1 MKQVHLAAMLC
12 LGFIPYSLTACHAQ
26 NKTSQELNKSPE
38 AANSTS
44 QTVTTPSS
52 TQIQQ
57 AYKVN
62 NIAEFNEPWAI
73 TPLKDGRLLVT
84 ERKGRLYLFDP
95 ETKKKTEIK
104 GTPKVAYG
112 GQGGLGDVALHPDF
126 ANTPW
131 IYLSYAEQGQG
142 GYGAVVIR
150 GKLDLKQSTPQLT
163 QIEKIWTQVP
173 KFSSGQGHYGHRIVF
188 GPDGKL
194 WISSGERQQFDP
206 AQDMKSNAGKIIRLN
221 DDGSIPADNPFMN
234 QGEIAQQVWSL
245 GHRNPLG
252 MAFDPKGQLWVIEMG
267 PKGGDE
273 LNKII
278 KAKNYGYPLV
288 SNGDHYDGKS
298 IPDHSTRPEFEAPV
312 LDWTP
317 VISPS
322 DLNFYTGKMFPQW
335 QNKAIATGLSSK
347 AIIII
352 DTMQQP
358 AKEVQRLDMKARIR
372 GAVQAQ
378 DGGIWVI
385 EDGPQARLLKV
396 TAL

>member
-44 QTVTTPSS
+44 ETVTAPSS
-52 TQIQQ
+52 TQVQQ

-73 TPLKDGRLLVT
+73 APLKDGRLLLT

-126 ANTPW
+126 ANNPW

-150 GKLDLKQSTPQLT
+150 GKLDLKQGVPQLT

-188 GPDGKL
+188 GSDGKL

-288 SNGDHYDGKS
+288 SNGDHYDGKP

-385 EDGPQARLLKV
+385 EDGPQARLLKL

>member
-44 QTVTTPSS
+44 ETVTAPSS
-52 TQIQQ
+52 TQVQQ

-73 TPLKDGRLLVT
+73 APLKDGRLLLT

-126 ANTPW
+126 ANNPW

-150 GKLDLKQSTPQLT
+150 GKLDLKQGAPQLT

-173 KFSSGQGHYGHRIVF
+173 KFSSGQGHYAHRIVF

-288 SNGDHYDGKS
+288 SNGDHYDGKP
-298 IPDHSTRPEFEAPV
+298 IPDHNTRPEFEAPV

-322 DLNFYTGKMFPQW
+322 DLKFYTGKMFPQW

-385 EDGPQARLLKV
+385 EDGPQARLLKL

>member
-44 QTVTTPSS
+44 ETVTTPSS
-52 TQIQQ
+52 TQVQQ

-126 ANTPW
+126 ANNPW
-131 IYLSYAEQGQG
+131 IYLSYAEQSQG

-150 GKLDLKQSTPQLT
+150 GKLDLKQSAPQLT
-163 QIEKIWTQVP
+163 QIEKIWTQIP

-234 QGEIAQQVWSL
+234 QGKIAQQVWSL

-288 SNGDHYDGKS
+288 SNGDHYNVKP

-385 EDGPQARLLKV
+385 EDGPQARLLKL

>member
-44 QTVTTPSS
+44 ETVTTPSS
-52 TQIQQ
+52 TQVQQ

-73 TPLKDGRLLVT
+73 APLKDGRLLLT

-104 GTPKVAYG
+104 DTPKVAYG

-126 ANTPW
+126 ANNPW

-150 GKLDLKQSTPQLT
+150 GKLDLKQSAPQLT
-163 QIEKIWTQVP
+163 QIEKIWTQIP

-234 QGEIAQQVWSL
+234 QGKITQQVWSL

-288 SNGDHYDGKS
+288 SNGDHYDGKP

-322 DLNFYTGKMFPQW
+322 DLKFYTGKMFPQW

-385 EDGPQARLLKV
+385 EDGPQARLLKL

>member
-12 LGFIPYSLTACHAQ
+12 LGFIPYNLTACHAQ

-44 QTVTTPSS
+44 ETVTTPSS
-52 TQIQQ
+52 TQVQQ

-73 TPLKDGRLLVT
+73 APLKDGRLLVT

-126 ANTPW
+126 ANNPW

-188 GPDGKL
+188 GSDGKL

-234 QGEIAQQVWSL
+234 QGKIAQQVWSL

-385 EDGPQARLLKV
+385 EDGPQARLLKL

>member
-44 QTVTTPSS
+44 ETVTTPSS
-52 TQIQQ
+52 TQVQQ
-57 AYKVN
+57 AYKIN

-73 TPLKDGRLLVT
+73 APLKDGRLLVT

-126 ANTPW
+126 ANKPW

-188 GPDGKL
+188 GSDGKL

-234 QGEIAQQVWSL
+234 QGKIAQQVWSL

-288 SNGDHYDGKS
+288 SNGDHYDGKP

-385 EDGPQARLLKV
+385 EDGPQARLLKL

>member
-44 QTVTTPSS
+44 ETVTAPSS
-52 TQIQQ
+52 TQVQQ

-126 ANTPW
+126 ANNPW
-131 IYLSYAEQGQG
+131 IYLSYAEQSQG

-150 GKLDLKQSTPQLT
+150 GKLDLKQSAPQLT
-163 QIEKIWTQVP
+163 QIEKIWTQIP

-221 DDGSIPADNPFMN
+221 DDGSIPAENPFMN
-234 QGEIAQQVWSL
+234 QGKIAQQVWSL

-288 SNGDHYDGKS
+288 SNGDHYNGKP
-298 IPDHSTRPEFEAPV
+298 IPDHSTRPEFEVPV

-385 EDGPQARLLKV
+385 EDGPQARLLKL

>member
-44 QTVTTPSS
+44 ETVTAPSS
-52 TQIQQ
+52 TQVQQ

-73 TPLKDGRLLVT
+73 APLKDGRLLLT

-126 ANTPW
+126 ANNPW

-150 GKLDLKQSTPQLT
+150 GKLDLKQGAPQLT

-188 GPDGKL
+188 GSDGKL

-288 SNGDHYDGKS
+288 SNGDHYDGKP

-385 EDGPQARLLKV
+385 EDGPQARLLKL

>member
-44 QTVTTPSS
+44 ETVTAPSS
-52 TQIQQ
+52 TQVQQ

-73 TPLKDGRLLVT
+73 APLKDGRLLVT

-104 GTPKVAYG
+104 GIPKVAYG

-126 ANTPW
+126 ANNPW

-150 GKLDLKQSTPQLT
+150 GKLDLKQSAPQLT
-163 QIEKIWTQVP
+163 QIEKIWTQIP
-173 KFSSGQGHYGHRIVF
+173 KFSGQGHYAHRIVF

-288 SNGDHYDGKS
+288 SNGDHYDGKP

-317 VISPS
+317 VIYPS

-335 QNKAIATGLSSK
+335 QNKAIASGLSSK

-385 EDGPQARLLKV
+385 EDGPQARLLKL

>member
-44 QTVTTPSS
+44 ETVTAPSS
-52 TQIQQ
+52 TQVQQ

-73 TPLKDGRLLVT
+73 APLKDGRLLVT

-104 GTPKVAYG
+104 GTPEVAYG

-126 ANTPW
+126 ANNPW

-150 GKLDLKQSTPQLT
+150 GKLDLKQGAPQLT

-288 SNGDHYDGKS
+288 SNGDHYDGKP
-298 IPDHSTRPEFEAPV
+298 IPDHSTRPEFEAPG

-385 EDGPQARLLKV
+385 EDGPQARLLKL

>member
-44 QTVTTPSS
+44 ETVTAPSS
-52 TQIQQ
+52 TQVQQ

-73 TPLKDGRLLVT
+73 APLKDGRLLVT

-112 GQGGLGDVALHPDF
+112 GQGGLGDIVLHPDF
-126 ANTPW
+126 ANNSW

-150 GKLDLKQSTPQLT
+150 GKLDLKQSAPQLT
-163 QIEKIWTQVP
+163 QIEKIWTQIP

-234 QGEIAQQVWSL
+234 QGKIAQQVWSL

-288 SNGDHYDGKS
+288 SNGDHYNGKP
-298 IPDHSTRPEFEAPV
+298 IPDHSTRPKFEAPV

-385 EDGPQARLLKV
+385 EDGPQARLLKL

>member
-12 LGFIPYSLTACHAQ
+12 LGFIPYNLTACHAQ

-44 QTVTTPSS
+44 ETVTTPSS
-52 TQIQQ
+52 TQVQQ

-73 TPLKDGRLLVT
+73 APLKDGRLLVT

-126 ANTPW
+126 ANNPW

-188 GPDGKL
+188 GSDGKL

-234 QGEIAQQVWSL
+234 QGKIAQQVWSL

-298 IPDHSTRPEFEAPV
+298 IPDHSTRPEFEGPV

-385 EDGPQARLLKV
+385 EDGPQARLLKL

>member
-44 QTVTTPSS
+44 ETVTAPSS
-52 TQIQQ
+52 TQVQQ

-73 TPLKDGRLLVT
+73 APLKDGRLLVT

-126 ANTPW
+126 ANNPW

-150 GKLDLKQSTPQLT
+150 GKLDLKQGVPQLT

-188 GPDGKL
+188 GSDGKL

-288 SNGDHYDGKS
+288 SNGDHYDGKP

-385 EDGPQARLLKV
+385 EDGPQARLLKL

>member
-44 QTVTTPSS
+44 ETVTAPSS
-52 TQIQQ
+52 TQVQQ

-73 TPLKDGRLLVT
+73 APLKDGRLLLT

-126 ANTPW
+126 ANNPW

-150 GKLDLKQSTPQLT
+150 GKLDLKQGAPQLT

-188 GPDGKL
+188 GSDGKL

-252 MAFDPKGQLWVIEMG
+252 MAFDPKGQLWIIEMG

-288 SNGDHYDGKS
+288 SNGDHYDGKP

-385 EDGPQARLLKV
+385 EDGPQARLLKL

>member
-126 ANTPW
+126 ANNPW
-131 IYLSYAEQGQG
+131 IYLSYAEQSQG

-150 GKLDLKQSTPQLT
+150 GKLDLKQGAPQLT

-288 SNGDHYDGKS
+288 SNGDHYDGKP

>member
-44 QTVTTPSS
+44 ETITTPSS
-52 TQIQQ
+52 TQVQQ

-73 TPLKDGRLLVT
+73 APLKDGRLLVT

-126 ANTPW
+126 VNNPW

-150 GKLDLKQSTPQLT
+150 GKLDLKQSTLQLT
-163 QIEKIWTQVP
+163 HIEKIWTQVP

-288 SNGDHYDGKS
+288 SNGDHYDGKP

-335 QNKAIATGLSSK
+335 QNKAIASGLSSK

-385 EDGPQARLLKV
+385 EDGPQARLLKL